1 MQTTLTQARPAPQ
14 RAPRTPAADPVLSVR
29 TKDLCLL
36 TRQLATLL
44 HAGMPLVPA
53 LSALAEQFQ
62 CAGAG
67 RRTRALASLVV
78 QIRDKVNAGASLSSA
93 LADHTEVFGT
103 FFVPMVAAGE
113 VGGTLEDVFSRL
125 ADTLEQRNRLR
136 VQVMASL
143 AYPVLMVVVATAVV
157 LFLLTYV
164 VPGLTQVFQDMDRS
178 MPWPTR
184 ALIRISQFIRQ
195 SWLALGI
202 GVCGTLL
209 GLSLA
214 ARSEPGKAVWDRV
227 RASLPWV
234 GPLLLK
240 VEVARMART
249 LGTLL
254 GAGVPLLRAL
264 AITGRVLRHGRM
276 ERAWVQVTDAVRT
289 GDTLAHALRRTA
301 VFPPLVCHLVAT
313 GESTGTVEHG
323 LVQIAEMDEQEV
335 QATVKALASLVEP
348 LILLAMGLVVGFI
361 VMAVLLPIF
370 DLNQA
375 LGS

>member
-1 MQTTLTQARPAPQ
+1 MATTSTQVRPAQQ
-14 RAPRTPAADPVLSVR
+14 RASGASDPALSVS

-53 LSALAEQFQ
+53 LSALAEQFEST
-62 CAGAG
+62 GAG
-67 RRTRALASLVV
+67 RGRHQCLAGLVT

-93 LADHTEVFGT
+93 LADYPEVFGT

-113 VGGTLEDVFSRL
+113 VGGTLEDVLSRL
-125 ADTLEQRNRLR
+125 ADTLERRARLR
-136 VQVMASL
+136 AQVAASL
-143 AYPVLMVVVATAVV
+143 AYPTLMSVVAVAVVV
-157 LFLLTYV
+157 FLVTYV
-164 VPGLTQVFQDMDRS
+164 VPGLTQIFQEMNRS
-178 MPWPTR
+178 LPWPTR
-184 ALIRISQFIRQ
+184 GLIWLSHLLRQ
-195 SWLALGI
+195 RGPVLAI
-202 GVCGTLL
+202 AASGTVL
-209 GLSLA
+209 GLCVA
-214 ARSEPGKAVWDRV
+214 ARSERGRATWDRI

-264 AITGRVLRHGRM
+264 NITGRVLRSGRM
-276 ERAWVQVTDAVRT
+276 ERAWAQVTDSVRT
-289 GDTLAHALRRTA
+289 GDTLAHALRRTE

-313 GESTGTVEHG
+313 GEGAGTVEDG
-323 LVQIAEMDEQEV
+323 LTQIAEMYEHDV
-335 QATVKALASLVEP
+335 QATVKAVASLVEP
-348 LILLAMGLVVGFI
+348 LVLLAMGLVVGFI
-361 VMAVLLPIF
+361 VMAILLPIF

-375 LGS
+375 VN

>member
-1 MQTTLTQARPAPQ
+1 MQQTLTPARPAPK
-14 RAPRTPAADPVLSVR
+14 RLPRTSAVEPVVSVR

-67 RRTRALASLVV
+67 RRTRALARLVAR
-78 QIRDKVNAGASLSSA
+78 IRDKVNAGASLSSA
-93 LADHTEVFGT
+93 LAEHPEVFGT

-125 ADTLEQRNRLR
+125 ADTLERRNRLK

-143 AYPVLMVVVATAVV
+143 AYPTLMVVVATAVV

-164 VPGLTQVFQDMDRS
+164 VPGLIQVFQDMDRT

-184 ALIRISQFIRQ
+184 ALIWISQFIRHG
-195 SWLALGI
+195 WLVLGI
-202 GVCGTLL
+202 GLCGALL
-209 GLSLA
+209 GLCLA
-214 ARSEPGKAVWDRV
+214 FRSEPGKAIWDRV
-227 RASLPWV
+227 RAALPWV

-264 AITGRVLRHGRM
+264 AITGQVLRHGRM
-276 ERAWVQVTDAVRT
+276 ERAWAQVTDSVRT

-323 LVQIAEMDEQEV
+323 LIQIADMAEQEV
-335 QATVKALASLVEP
+335 QAAVKALASLVEP
-348 LILLAMGLVVGFI
+348 LVLLAMGLVVGFI